1 MEVLRLHCGGEI
13 GYFQCMSFLRLFA
26 IIALSCVCILGA
38 EGSPKSKVLVVTGG
52 HGFEKKE
59 FFGVFEANQRIA
71 FTHAEHS
78 KGTSDV
84 YDRPDLYSYD
94 VVVLYDMVQ
103 NITEEQKAK
112 FMGLFERGIGLVV
125 MHHALVSYQPSW
137 PEFERIIGGTYPEPA
152 DQRGKVTENFGY
164 EHDVDVPV
172 KIVAKDHPITA
183 GLSDFELNDEIY
195 WGFRTSADVT
205 PLITTT
211 HPKSGKPLA
220 WARTEGKSRV
230 AYIQLGHG
238 PSAFKNENF
247 RKLVGNSIGWAG
259 RKS

>member
-1 MEVLRLHCGGEI
+1 MVSGYFNGMKCLRLIFGLLVSCMAI
-13 GYFQCMSFLRLFA
+13 GA
-26 IIALSCVCILGA
+26 A
-38 EGSPKSKVLVVTGG
+38 ESGKLKVLVVTGG

-59 FFGVFEANQRIA
+59 FFAVFEANKAIT

-103 NITEEQKAK
+103 NITEEQKARFK
-112 FMGLFERGIGLVV
+112 GLFERGIGLVV
-125 MHHALVSYQPSW
+125 MHHALVSYYPGW

-152 DQRGKVTENFGY
+152 DQRGKVTEKFGY
-164 EHDVDVPV
+164 EHDVDLSV
-172 KIVAKDHPITA
+172 KILAKDHPINA
-183 GLSDFELNDEIY
+183 ELSDFQLNDEIY
-195 WGFRTSADVT
+195 WGFRTRPDVT

-220 WARTEGKSRV
+220 WTRTEGKSRV
-230 AYIQLGHG
+230 VYLQPGHG

-247 RKLVGNSIGWAG
+247 RKLVANAIAWAG
-259 RKS
+259 RTNRK

>member
-1 MEVLRLHCGGEI
+1 MK
-13 GYFQCMSFLRLFA
+13 FLR
-26 IIALSCVCILGA
+26 IIAVLVWSCVWVVGA
-38 EGSPKSKVLVVTGG
+38 ESSERLKVLVVTGG
-52 HGFEKKE
+52 HGFERKE
-59 FFGVFEANQRIA
+59 FFEVFEANKRIA

-103 NITEEQKAK
+103 EITEEQKARIK
-112 FMGLFERGIGLVV
+112 GLIERGIGIVA
-125 MHHALVSYQPSW
+125 MHHSIVNYQSW

-152 DQRGKVTENFGY
+152 DKRGHVTEKLGY

-172 KIVAKDHPITA
+172 KILAKDHPITA
-183 GLSDFELNDEIY
+183 GLDDFELNDEIY
-195 WGFRTSADVT
+195 WGFRTSTDVT
-205 PLITTT
+205 PFITTT

-220 WARTEGKSRV
+220 WARMEGKSRV

-238 PSAFKNENF
+238 PTAFKNENF
-247 RKLVGNSIGWAG
+247 RRLVANAIGWAG
-259 RKS
+259 NAE

>member
-1 MEVLRLHCGGEI
+1 MTSLKALIAAICT
-13 GYFQCMSFLRLFA
+13 FASLFA
-26 IIALSCVCILGA
+26 A
-38 EGSPKSKVLVVTGG
+38 EKSDNLRVLIVTGG
-52 HGFEKKE
+52 HGFERKE
-59 FFGVFEANQRIA
+59 FFEVFEANKGIEV
-71 FTHAEHS
+71 THAEHS

-84 YDRPDLYSYD
+84 YERRDLYSYD

-103 NITEEQKAK
+103 NITEGQKAK
-112 FMGLFERGIGLVV
+112 FKGLFERGIGLVV

-152 DQRGKVTENFGY
+152 DQRGRVTEKFGY
-164 EHDVDVPV
+164 EHDVDVTV
-172 KIVAKDHPITA
+172 KIVAKEHPITA

-220 WARTEGKSRV
+220 WARTEGRSRV

-247 RKLVGNSIGWAG
+247 RKLVGNAIEWAG
-259 RKS
+259 KRN

>member
-1 MEVLRLHCGGEI
+1 M
-13 GYFQCMSFLRLFA
+13 GYFVIMKFLGL
-26 IIALSCVCILGA
+26 IAALAWSCICIVGA
-38 EGSPKSKVLVVTGG
+38 EGPGKLKVLVVTGG
-52 HGFEKKE
+52 HGFEEKE
-59 FFGVFEANQRIA
+59 FFEAFEANKGIA

-103 NITEEQKAK
+103 KITDEQKAK
-112 FMGLFERGIGLVV
+112 FKGLFERGIGLVV
-125 MHHALVSYQPSW
+125 MHHALASYQPSW

-152 DQRGKVTENFGY
+152 DQRGKVTEKFGY

-172 KIVAKDHPITA
+172 KIVAKEHPITA

-247 RKLVGNSIGWAG
+247 RKMVGNAIGWAG
-259 RKS
+259 KGD